1 MPQTPILWSFRRCP
15 YAMRARLAILASG
28 IQVELREILL
38 KDKPAAFLTDSPSKT
53 VPCLNTGT
61 QIIDESHDIMLWALG
76 QSDPRGW
83 LSKPDEVATLIQPI
97 DGPFKQALDHT
108 KYAVRFP
115 DRDEATDR
123 ATAAS
128 YLTPLNDRLAH
139 HTNLQGNQET
149 LADAAIFPFVRQ
161 FANTNRAWFDAQ
173 PWPHLIRWLT
183 TWETSDSFKT
193 IMAKHPLWT
202 PEAPP
207 IHFP

>member
-1 MPQTPILWSFRRCP
+1 MPHTPILWSFRRCP

-28 IQVELREILL
+28 VGVELRELL
-38 KDKPAAFLTDSPSKT
+38 LRDKPQAFLETSPSGT
-53 VPCLNTGT
+53 VPCLDTGT
-61 QIIDESHDIMLWALG
+61 QIIDESHDIMLWALN
-76 QSDPRGW
+76 QRDPKGW
-83 LSKPDEVATLIQPI
+83 LTKQDEATSLIQTI
-97 DGPFKQALDHT
+97 DGPFKRALDHT

-123 ATAAS
+123 AEAAS
-128 YLTPLNDRLAH
+128 YLTPLADRLAH
-139 HTNLQGNQET
+139 HTNLQGDQET

-161 FANTNRAWFDAQ
+161 FANTDRAWFDTQ
-173 PWPHLIRWLT
+173 DWPHLIRWLT

-202 PEAPP
+202 PETDP